1 VEHYYNTIQNWFDYE
16 RVFKM
21 VVDNAKDG
29 DLFVEV
35 GVWKG
40 GSTSF
45 MGVEIVNSN
54 KQIKFDAIDSFG
66 GSREHGDVSDW
77 LFNEASQNLKPLTD
91 IGVVN
96 LIKGYSLDV
105 VNNYDDGSIDFCF
118 IDASHEYE
126 DVKADL
132 LAWLPKVKSGGILAG
147 HDYDVAWQGVIKA
160 VDEVIGKE
168 NIKTMGSSFIYYKK

>member
-1 VEHYYNTIQNWFDYE
+1 MEHYYNTIQNWFDYE

-21 VVDNAKDG
+21 AVNNAKDG
-29 DLFVEV
+29 DLLVEL

-45 MGVEIVNSN
+45 MGVELLNSN
-54 KQIKFDAIDSFG
+54 KNVSFHAIDSFD
-66 GSREHGDVSDW
+66 GSKEHGSVSDW
-77 LFNEASQNLKPLTD
+77 LFDEASKNLKPLTD
-91 IGVVN
+91 IGIVN

-105 VNNYDDGSIDFCF
+105 VKTYKDESIDFCF

-132 LAWLPKVKSGGILAG
+132 VAWLPKIKSGGILAG
-147 HDYDVAWQGVIKA
+147 HDYDIAWPGVIRA
-160 VDEVIGKE
+160 VDEVLGKD
-168 NIKTMGSSFIYYKK
+168 NITTIGSSFIYNKK